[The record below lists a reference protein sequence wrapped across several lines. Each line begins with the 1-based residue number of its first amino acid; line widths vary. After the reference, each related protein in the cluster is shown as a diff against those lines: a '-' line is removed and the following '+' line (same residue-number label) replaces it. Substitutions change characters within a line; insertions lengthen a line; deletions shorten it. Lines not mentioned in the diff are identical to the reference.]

1 MYHCHTDYS
10 LLDSCTKP
18 QEYVDLA
25 VRDGMKALSF
35 SEHGRIRNWTE
46 KWAACKKAGIKYIHS
61 VEIYLTE
68 SLESKVRDNY
78 HTVLMAKN
86 HSGLLEL
93 NRLVTLSNDED
104 HFFYNN
110 RISFDEFLNIS
121 SNIISTSACLAS
133 PLNRLPDSHPLY
145 MELAKKYDFL
155 EIQAHNHQEQIAF
168 NQRLL
173 ELARK
178 LNKPLIAGTD
188 THSSSKYKAECRSV
202 LLSSKHKSYD
212 DEDSFDLTYKTYD
225 ELVEMFRLQNAIPY
239 EEYVQAINNTN
250 LLYDLTE
257 EIELDTS
264 TKYPILYGSREADAE
279 KFVETVENKFE
290 DKVSRGIIPPEQV
303 PFFRSAIDEEMRVF
317 KKLDMC
323 GFMLSE
329 SELISWCKKNN
340 IAIGTARGSVGGS
353 RIAYVTDIIDLNP
366 ETWHTVFSRFCN
378 EDRVEAGDIDTDVIE
393 SDRAAIFKY
402 ITDRFG
408 KRKTAR
414 VASYGTIQ
422 AKGVIDDVG
431 RHLSIAWKK
440 EHPNEP
446 DEKCPWSL
454 KRVAN
459 IKNEFDT
466 NPEKTKSKYPELFY
480 YFDGLLDTKI
490 SQSIHPAGMVISPI
504 TLDDNYGTFDK
515 DGDICLMLDMDE
527 AHRCGL
533 VKYDMLVLKTVQVIR
548 DTCRYLNKPYPKTH
562 EIDWDDEMVW
572 DDMLNGS
579 AALFQFESK
588 FAYDSFR
595 KFKPRNIFDMS
606 LVTACIRPSG
616 ASYREDLL
624 ARKPHKNPSDIIDNL
639 LKENL
644 GYLIYQEDTI
654 KFLQEV
660 CGLSG
665 SEADTIRRA
674 IGHKD
679 KDKLNAALPDI
690 LEGYC
695 GKSDKT
701 RDESEKEATE
711 FLKVIE
717 DSASYQFGYN
727 HSIAYCLLGYLCGYY
742 RYHHPLEFLT
752 SFLNNAANE
761 DDIKNGTLYATKVG
775 IKITMPKWGLF
786 KSDYFFDKE
795 KNLIVKG
802 LSSIKYM
809 SVGIAEELYKLAHS
823 KDYAHFVDV
832 LYDINKSSKIDS
844 RQLDILIKIDFFSD
858 FGNQRELLRIADL
871 FDHTFKK
878 GEAKQISKAK
888 VEGTVFEPIINKY
901 SNGTTKT
908 GGVAKDYTLIDIRT
922 ILREI
927 EGAIKALNLEDLS
940 DVIKV
945 RNFVES
951 MGHIGYVSGKE
962 EDRRKLYITN
972 IFPVCRK
979 KDGKQFGYSILT
991 KSIGSGKESRF
1002 TVFNRV
1008 YDKNPIK
1015 KDDMIYCK
1023 SFERDGQ
1030 YFTLTDYNKIY

>member
-68 SLESKVRDNY
+68 SLENKVRDNY

-86 HSGLLEL
+86 YTGLLEL
-93 NRLVTLSNDED
+93 NKLVTISNNED

-110 RISFDEFLNIS
+110 RISFEEFLNIS
-121 SNIISTSACLAS
+121 DNIISTSACLAS
-133 PLNRLPDSHPLY
+133 PLNKLPDNHPLY

-155 EIQAHNHQEQIAF
+155 EIQAHNHSDQIAF

-173 ELARK
+173 ELSRK

-188 THSSSKYKAECRSV
+188 THSSSRYKAECRSV

-225 ELVEMFRLQNAIPY
+225 ELVEMFRTQNAIPY
-239 EEYVQAINNTN
+239 EEYMQAIDNTN

-264 TKYPILYGSREADAE
+264 TKYPILYGSREADAK
-279 KFVETVENKFE
+279 KFVETVEDKFE
-290 DKVSRGIIPPEQV
+290 DKVNRGIIPPEQV
-303 PFFRSAIDEEMRVF
+303 PAFRSAIDEEIRVF

-329 SELISWCKKNN
+329 SELISWCKENN

-393 SDRAAIFKY
+393 SDRPAIFKY

-408 KRKTAR
+408 KKKTAR

-422 AKGVIDDVG
+422 AKGVIDYVG
-431 RHLSIAWKK
+431 RHLSITWKK
-440 EHPNEP
+440 EHPNKP

-454 KRVAN
+454 KRIAT
-459 IKNEFDT
+459 IKNEFDA

-490 SQSIHPAGMVISPI
+490 SQSIHSAGMVISPI

-562 EIDWDDEMVW
+562 EIDWNDEMVW

-616 ASYREDLL
+616 ASYRGDLL

-644 GYLIYQEDTI
+644 GYLI
-654 KFLQEV
+654 
-660 CGLSG
+660 
-665 SEADTIRRA
+665 
-674 IGHKD
+674 
-679 KDKLNAALPDI
+679 
-690 LEGYC
+690 
-695 GKSDKT
+695 
-701 RDESEKEATE
+701 
-711 FLKVIE
+711 
-717 DSASYQFGYN
+717 
-727 HSIAYCLLGYLCGYY
+727 
-742 RYHHPLEFLT
+742 
-752 SFLNNAANE
+752 
-761 DDIKNGTLYATKVG
+761 
-775 IKITMPKWGLF
+775 
-786 KSDYFFDKE
+786 
-795 KNLIVKG
+795 
-802 LSSIKYM
+802 
-809 SVGIAEELYKLAHS
+809 
-823 KDYAHFVDV
+823 
-832 LYDINKSSKIDS
+832 
-844 RQLDILIKIDFFSD
+844 
-858 FGNQRELLRIADL
+858 
-871 FDHTFKK
+871 
-878 GEAKQISKAK
+878 
-888 VEGTVFEPIINKY
+888 
-901 SNGTTKT
+901 
-908 GGVAKDYTLIDIRT
+908 
-922 ILREI
+922 
-927 EGAIKALNLEDLS
+927 
-940 DVIKV
+940 
-945 RNFVES
+945 
-951 MGHIGYVSGKE
+951 
-962 EDRRKLYITN
+962 
-972 IFPVCRK
+972 
-979 KDGKQFGYSILT
+979 
-991 KSIGSGKESRF
+991 
-1002 TVFNRV
+1002 
-1008 YDKNPIK
+1008 
-1015 KDDMIYCK
+1015 
-1023 SFERDGQ
+1023 
-1030 YFTLTDYNKIY
+1030 